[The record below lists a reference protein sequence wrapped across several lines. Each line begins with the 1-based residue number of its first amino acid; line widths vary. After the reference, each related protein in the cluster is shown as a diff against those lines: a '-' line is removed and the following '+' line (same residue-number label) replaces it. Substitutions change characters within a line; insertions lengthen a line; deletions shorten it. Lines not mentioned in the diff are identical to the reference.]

1 MGYGRDKRFFIWKR
15 ADQGDVPSV
24 QAYVSG
30 IYRQDRSGIFG
41 AAAVQCLSL
50 LQKSYPDKG
59 VSMKSKLFD
68 HLPVLE
74 DEQIRIRPVSYK
86 DAEAER

>member
-1 MGYGRDKRFFIWKR
+1 
-15 ADQGDVPSV
+15 
-24 QAYVSG
+24 
-30 IYRQDRSGIFG
+30 
-41 AAAVQCLSL
+41 
-50 LQKSYPDKG
+50 
-59 VSMKSKLFD
+59 MKSKLFD